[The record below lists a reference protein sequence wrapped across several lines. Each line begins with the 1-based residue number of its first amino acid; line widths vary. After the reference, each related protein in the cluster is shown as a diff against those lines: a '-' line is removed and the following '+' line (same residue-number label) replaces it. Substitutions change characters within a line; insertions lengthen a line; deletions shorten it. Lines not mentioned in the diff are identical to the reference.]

1 MCVLCVR
8 SREKR
13 RDVGEGGFD
22 TQTQHAGEGVEE
34 LKEQKVAAMTI

>member
-1 MCVLCVR
+1 VCAVEKKEGTLVR
-8 SREKR
+8 V
-13 RDVGEGGFD
+13 DA